1 MKDILVVVDMQ
12 NDFIDGSLGT
22 KEAVGIVKIVKEE
35 ILKRDSSDVIFTKDT
50 HHEDYLN
57 TSEGE
62 KLPIIHCVKNTVGWE
77 LNDEIKEV
85 QRDSSIIEKPTF
97 GSYELI
103 DVLSKMINSK
113 DDSITF
119 VGLCT
124 DICVISNAVLAKATF
139 YENKIIVLKEAV
151 AGVTPLKNDE
161 ALDVMKSLQIEVK

>member
-22 KEAVGIVKIVKEE
+22 NEAVKIVKKVKDE
-35 ILKRDSSDVIFTKDT
+35 IKKRNSNDVIFTKDT

-57 TSEGE
+57 TLEG
-62 KLPIIHCVKNTVGWE
+62 KNLPIVHCIKNTNGWE
-77 LNDEIKEV
+77 LNTEIKDV
-85 QRDSSIIEKPTF
+85 QRNSLVIEKPTF

-103 DVLSKMINSK
+103 DALSSIITSK
-113 DDSITF
+113 DDTITF
-119 VGLCT
+119 VGLCS
-124 DICVISNAVLAKATF
+124 DICVISNAVLAKAKF

-151 AGVTPLKNDE
+151 AGVTPLKNEE